1 MTVRDLHP
9 WDVTPKEAYAIQ
21 KKLAAQ
27 VSTRSSAR
35 RIRTVAGVD
44 LAFAGNTAFGVVVVL
59 SFPDLQILEIAEAVV
74 PVHLPYIPG
83 LLSFREVPVLLP
95 AFRRLTH
102 EPDVIFA
109 DGQGRLHPRRFG
121 IACHLGLLLDRP
133 AIGCGKSL
141 LCGDY
146 EVPGSA
152 KGETTAIRHRGETIG
167 RAVRTRDNVSE
178 MFISIGHK
186 VSLKRAVNLVLAVT
200 GKYRIPEPTRQA
212 DIAAAKQK
220 RVHHG

>member
-1 MTVRDLHP
+1 M
-9 WDVTPKEAYAIQ
+9 
-21 KKLAAQ
+21 
-27 VSTRSSAR
+27 
-35 RIRTVAGVD
+35 
-44 LAFAGNTAFGVVVVL
+44 
-59 SFPDLQILEIAEAVV
+59 
-74 PVHLPYIPG
+74 
-83 LLSFREVPVLLP
+83 LSFREVPVPLP
-95 AFRRLTH
+95 ALRRLTH

-146 EVPGSA
+146 VVPGSA
-152 KGETTAIRHRGETIG
+152 KGKTSAIRHRGETIE

-178 MFISIGHK
+178 MFNSTGHK
-186 VSLKRAVNLVLAVT
+186 ISLKRAVELVLAVT

-220 RVHHG
+220 RVHHE